1 MAGQGRTGQY
11 ATKRFHNNM
20 SDVPFAAPGV
30 SGSYAAMGEF
40 TPLHTITLYSCGRMP
55 ICVIWTREVLPS
67 RFEVIRTVWPPGTSS
82 TYAAWWQSQHS
93 TAQHGALTV
102 AVSCQSA
109 TINVIV
115 MCN

>member
-1 MAGQGRTGQY
+1 MQRERERESEREREREREKA
-11 ATKRFHNNM
+11 HN
-20 SDVPFAAPGV
+20 VPFAAPGV

-82 TYAAWWQSQHS
+82 TYAAWRESQHS
-93 TAQHGALTV
+93 TAQHGALPV
-102 AVSCQSA
+102 AVVSQPQSMPCV
-109 TINVIV
+109 IND
-115 MCN
+115 